1 MMREGEHSM
10 VRPSCPHL
18 SFEQFRQF
26 LAEELTVDEAKITP
40 EASFIEDLLVD
51 SIRMVEMFLRLEA
64 EGLDI
69 PLEAAWQIET
79 VGDAYQCYVSQAPAE
94 A

>member
-1 MMREGEHSM
+1 M
-10 VRPSCPHL
+10 
-18 SFEQFRQF
+18 
-26 LAEELTVDEAKITP
+26 I
-40 EASFIEDLLVD
+40 
-51 SIRMVEMFLRLEA
+51 LRLEE

-79 VGDAYQCYVSQAPAE
+79 VEDAYRYWVGAAPAE

>member
-1 MMREGEHSM
+1 
-10 VRPSCPHL
+10 L
-18 SFEQFRQF
+18 SFEQFREF
-26 LAEELTVDEAKITP
+26 LAHQLMVDEEKIIP
-40 EASFIEDLLVD
+40 QASFIEDLLVD
-51 SIRMVEMFLRLEA
+51 SIRMVEMILRLEE

-79 VGDAYQCYVSQAPAE
+79 VGDAYQYYVGHASAE

>member
-1 MMREGEHSM
+1 M
-10 VRPSCPHL
+10 
-18 SFEQFRQF
+18 F
-26 LAEELTVDEAKITP
+26 LAQELAVDKTKIVP
-40 EASFIEDLLVD
+40 EASFTEDLLVD
-51 SIRMVEMFLRLEA
+51 SIRMVKMIVRLEE

-79 VGDAYQCYVSQAPAE
+79 VGDAYQYYVDHAPAE

>member
-1 MMREGEHSM
+1 MTQSSHPKM
-10 VRPSCPHL
+10 
-18 SFEQFRQF
+18 SFEQFRKL
-26 LAEELTVDEAKITP
+26 LAQELMLDEEKIVP

-51 SIRMVEMFLRLEA
+51 SIRMVEMILRLEE

-79 VGDAYQCYVSQAPAE
+79 VGDAYQLLCG
-94 A
+94 

>member
-1 MMREGEHSM
+1 MIPEGEDVMTQSSHPKM
-10 VRPSCPHL
+10 
-18 SFEQFRQF
+18 SFEQFRKL
-26 LAEELTVDEAKITP
+26 LAQELMLDEEKIVP

-51 SIRMVEMFLRLEA
+51 SIRMVEMILRLEE

-79 VGDAYQCYVSQAPAE
+79 VGDAYQLLCG
-94 A
+94 

>member
-1 MMREGEHSM
+1 MLKGEHFM
-10 VRPSCPHL
+10 AKPSCPHL
-18 SFEQFRQF
+18 SFEQFREF
-26 LAEELTVDEAKITP
+26 LAQELTVDEAKITA

-51 SIRMVEMFLRLEA
+51 SIRMVEMFLRLEE

-79 VGDAYQCYVSQAPAE
+79 VGDAYQRYVDHAPAE

>member
-1 MMREGEHSM
+1 MTRSSH
-10 VRPSCPHL
+10 PQL
-18 SFEQFRQF
+18 SFEQFRKF
-26 LAEELTVDEAKITP
+26 LAQELRVDEEKIIP
-40 EASFIEDLLVD
+40 QASFIEDLLVD
-51 SIRMVEMFLRLEA
+51 SIRMVEMILRLEE

-79 VGDAYQCYVSQAPAE
+79 VGDAYQYYAGHAPAE